1 MRNKPLSIRP
11 RAGAEPVEDLV
22 GWVREGRIRIPDF
35 QRPLRWRAQHVLDL
49 FDSLWLGYPVGNLLF
64 WQRPAEQGSLALGP
78 LRIQA
83 EARADALWVVDGQQR
98 LTSLACALLHPHPST
113 SSGDLFALWFDLV
126 DQRFVRARPG
136 QDLPAHWLPLNRV
149 LDAVQLGEWWS
160 ENQELA
166 GQTDLY
172 RVALQLGRRI
182 RESKLLVLT
191 VETSD
196 PEDFRTI
203 FARLN
208 TTGVAMRE
216 TEVFNALHTVEDEVR
231 PLEVLARV
239 CVEAGMGSLEE
250 TWRLR
255 CLRTVANEEIDTP
268 SGREPELH
276 RSKIADAAT
285 ALGAALDFLK
295 TEGDVPH
302 LRLLPYRLPLVALT
316 RFFYFHPD
324 PSDRTRD
331 LLRRWLWRGIVNA
344 RHDDTGDPQLRW
356 LTRAINA
363 DESASVQRLL
373 QDVGSVT
380 EDLIASFALRTAA
393 TERGFK
399 HAEMK
404 VYGALLACAGP
415 RHLGTGA
422 PLNVG
427 QLLDDLGPNALQ
439 RVAGGRQDRILHPY
453 LDDPE
458 ASLNAA
464 DPEVQASHHW
474 DPAALDG
481 HTRQRELGGIFY
493 GLLKSRCAPA
503 MPDLPPLAELF
514 ADLGEE

>member
-1 MRNKPLSIRP
+1 MRSKPLSIRP

-35 QRPLRWRAQHVLDL
+35 QRPLRWRAQHVLEL

-98 LTSLACALLHPHPST
+98 LTSLACALLHPHPTT

-126 DQRFVRARPG
+126 DQRFTRARPG

-160 ENQELA
+160 ENQEMA

-182 RESKLLVLT
+182 RESRLPIYT
-191 VETSD
+191 VETTD
-196 PEDFRTI
+196 PDALKII

-208 TTGVAMRE
+208 TAGVSMRE
-216 TEVFNALHTVEDEVR
+216 TEVFNALHTTDGEVG

-239 CVEAGMGSLEE
+239 CVEASMGSLEE

-255 CLRTVANEEIDTP
+255 CLRTVADEGIDTRP
-268 SGREPELH
+268 SRELEFYRDSVPH
-276 RSKIADAAT
+276 AAT
-285 ALGAALDFLK
+285 ALGAALDFVR
-295 TEGDVPH
+295 TDGNVPH
-302 LRLLPYRLPLVALT
+302 LRLLPYRLPIVALT
-316 RFFYFHPD
+316 RFFHLHPN
-324 PSDRTRD
+324 PSDRNLA

-344 RHDDTGDPQLRW
+344 HHKDTGNPQLRW
-356 LTRAINA
+356 LTRAIDA
-363 DESASVQRLL
+363 DESRSVERML
-373 QDVGSVT
+373 QNVGQVT
-380 EDLIASFALRTAA
+380 AAQITEFAARTAA
-393 TERGFK
+393 TDKTFNA
-399 HAEMK
+399 AETK
-404 VYGALLACAGP
+404 IYGAMLANARP
-415 RHLGTGA
+415 RHLKDGEV
-422 PLNVG
+422 LNIG

-439 RVAGGRQDRILHPY
+439 RVSTGRDDRILHPY

-458 ASLNAA
+458 ALLRAA
-464 DPEVQASHHW
+464 SPEVQASHHW
-474 DPAALDG
+474 DSAWPNAMSRQHALAA
-481 HTRQRELGGIFY
+481 IFQD
-493 GLLKSRCAPA
+493 LLMVWCAPGL
-503 MPDLPPLAELF
+503 PDLPPLDDLF
-514 ADLGEE
+514 EGLDEE